1 MRATSADRPGDEQQ
15 DDEHAKGENSE
26 GPGRNRQFALHL
38 SLQKRQSQGHTR
50 SVAVQSGWWVLRS
63 CVQLLPDLARAG
75 HHVLGRGHLRET
87 HRATGVQLLRGDS
100 DLGTEPELTS
110 VDEPT

>member
-1 MRATSADRPGDEQQ
+1 VRATSADRPGDEQQ

-50 SVAVQSGWWVLRS
+50 SVAARSLWWV
-63 CVQLLPDLARAG
+63 P
-75 HHVLGRGHLRET
+75 
-87 HRATGVQLLRGDS
+87 QLLRRRS
-100 DLGTEPELTS
+100 PAWARRERRH
-110 VDEPT
+110 